1 MFTQVQSLIPIY
13 TTQYSIVEYIQF
25 LIPIYISFQHLF
37 YLMSS
42 NNVTI
47 STFKEFMERYN
58 DYDRA
63 FKLTRGITKMFN
75 RETSFR
81 PRS

>member
-1 MFTQVQSLIPIY
+1 
-13 TTQYSIVEYIQF
+13 
-25 LIPIYISFQHLF
+25 
-37 YLMSS
+37 MSS

>member
-1 MFTQVQSLIPIY
+1 
-13 TTQYSIVEYIQF
+13 
-25 LIPIYISFQHLF
+25 
-37 YLMSS
+37 MSS

-47 STFKEFMERYN
+47 STFKEFKETFN
-58 DYDRA
+58 TDYDRA
-63 FKLTRGITKMFN
+63 FKLTGGITKMFN